1 VHLEE
6 EIKMEERKLF
16 ERLEKEFSGTF
27 YVSKENDGKIFCLSN
42 RLYDHLVIQF
52 TVTQEYVLK
61 PFIVETHPSIQ
72 VNMLPSM
79 RLKTEDQVVELIKYI
94 YRYLRGNVKKGT
106 Q

>member
-1 VHLEE
+1 MQEE
-6 EIKMEERKLF
+6 KLF

-27 YVSKENDGKIFCLSN
+27 YISKENNGKIFCLSN
-42 RLYDHLVIQF
+42 RLCDRLVIQF

-61 PFIVETHPSIQ
+61 PFIVEMYPSIQ

-94 YRYLRGNVKKGT
+94 YQYLRGNTKKGT